1 MSWNKSAEAYRPFEA
16 FTKQFSTA
24 AVDELREA
32 PERLMDVAAGTGA
45 STFAVCE
52 KLATLC
58 EGKCTE
64 VVATDF
70 SEDMLQALKKKLTAE
85 GESEDSKITR
95 KAIEEGLL
103 KVSAELADAQD
114 LSKYEAE
121 SFDAVTCTFG
131 IMFPPSPEKVVKE
144 FWRLLKPGG
153 VAITTTW
160 HYNNSVAEILP
171 DLAHEFMGRGRF
183 EELPLVASTLKFGTE
198 IYMRRLFRGDLG
210 DGKLWSDADLE
221 LRFVSGSATCLPQH
235 MAFFLNKNPVSADLG
250 TWDEAKAERR
260 LEEKWANEAGE
271 IKLQGTALILVARK
285 PL

>member
-1 MSWNKSAEAYRPFEA
+1 MP
-16 FTKQFSTA
+16 Q
-24 AVDELREA
+24 
-32 PERLMDVAAGTGA
+32 RLMDVAAGTGA

-52 KLATLC
+52 KLAKLC
-58 EGKCTE
+58 REGKRTAK

-70 SEDMLQALKKKLTAE
+70 SEAMLQTLSQKLSSE
-85 GESEDSKITR
+85 ESSDSFATV
-95 KAIEEGLL
+95 KAIQEGLL
-103 KVSAELADAQD
+103 QVSAELADAQD
-114 LSKYEAE
+114 LSKYDAG

-131 IMFPPSPEKVVKE
+131 IMFPPSPEKVVRE

-160 HYNNSVAEILP
+160 HYNNSVADILP

-198 IYMRRLFRGDLG
+198 TYMRRLFRGDLG
-210 DGKLWSDADLE
+210 DSKLWSDKDME
-221 LRFVSGSATCLPQH
+221 LRFVSGSATCLPRH
-235 MAFFLNKNPVSADLG
+235 VAAMLNKNPVSADLG
-250 TWDEAKAERR
+250 TWDEALAERR

-285 PL
+285 PA